1 MTTTRTET
9 DSFGPIDVPEQA
21 LWGAQTA
28 RSLRYFDIGE
38 QHMPLAVIHAM
49 AWVKWAAAGVNS
61 DLGLLN
67 SLRAASLSEAA
78 HRVALGEFDSEFP
91 LSVWQTGSGTQSHMN
106 VNEVVVRIANQS
118 VAPGEP
124 EFLAHG
130 EVNLGQ
136 SSNDVYPAAVHIAV
150 ALHVKQQLLPKLDK
164 LRTALSVT
172 AARFHDVIK
181 VGRTHLQDAT
191 PVTLG
196 QEFGGYEAQLLLCQ
210 RSIRSALMAVLEL
223 PMGGTAVGTGL
234 NTDPEFGSRVAAVLA
249 RQFDLAFV
257 QASNLFAAMAGQDAL
272 VALHAALRML
282 AITLTKI
289 GNDLRLMG
297 SGPRAGLGELR
308 LPANEPG
315 SSIMPGKVNPTQI
328 EALTMVCAQ
337 VMGHDVAIGIG
348 ASQGQFELNTYQPL
362 VALNLLDSLRLLTD
376 AMHSF
381 NLHCVAGLE
390 VNESRIKAMVDDS
403 LMPVTALSP
412 HIGYRRAAAIAQQA
426 HQRGVS
432 LRTAALASGDITSQE
447 FDAWTDVKKMLAPAK
462 QIPVPFEDPPRPS
475 RSSS

>member
-1 MTTTRTET
+1 MNTTRTET
-9 DSFGPIDVPEQA
+9 DSFGTIDVPSQA

-28 RSLRYFDIGE
+28 RSLRYFAIGE
-38 QHMPLAVIHAM
+38 QRMPLAVIHAM
-49 AWVKWAAAGVNS
+49 AWVKWAAAGVNR
-61 DLGLLN
+61 DLGLLDKK
-67 SLRAASLSEAA
+67 RADALAQAA
-78 HRVALGEFDSEFP
+78 QRVALGEFDSEFP

-106 VNEVVVRIANQS
+106 VNEVVTRIANQEL
-118 VAPGEP
+118 APGES

-136 SSNDVYPAAVHIAV
+136 SSNDVYPTAVHMAA
-150 ALHVKQQLLPKLDK
+150 ALQVEQQLLPTLDE
-164 LRTALSVT
+164 LRSALSVL
-172 AARFHDVIK
+172 ALRFRDVVK

-196 QEFGGYEAQLLLCQ
+196 QEFGGYEAQLFLCR
-210 RSIRSALMAVLEL
+210 RSIRSALITVLDL

-249 RQFDLAFV
+249 RKFDLPFV
-257 QASNLFAAMAGQDAL
+257 QAGNLFAAMAGQEAL
-272 VALHAALRML
+272 VALHACLRML
-282 AITLTKI
+282 AIALTKI

-337 VMGHDVAIGIG
+337 VMGHDVAIGVG

-381 NLHCVAGLE
+381 HLHCVAGLE
-390 VNESRIKAMVDDS
+390 ANESHTKAMVEDS
-403 LMPVTALSP
+403 LIRVTALSP
-412 HIGYRRAAAIAQQA
+412 HIGYQRAALIAQRA
-426 HQRGVS
+426 HQRGMS
-432 LRTAALASGDITSQE
+432 LREAALEIGDITPQE
-447 FDAWTDVKKMLAPAK
+447 FDAWTDVQTMLVPTK
-462 QIPVPFEDPPRPS
+462 QKAVSTEQASSPS
-475 RSSS
+475 RSSR